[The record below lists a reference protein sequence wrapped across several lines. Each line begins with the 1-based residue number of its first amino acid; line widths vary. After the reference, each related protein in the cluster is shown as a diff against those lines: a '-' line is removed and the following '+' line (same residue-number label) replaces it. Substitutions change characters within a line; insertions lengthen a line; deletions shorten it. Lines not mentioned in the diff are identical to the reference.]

1 MPIMRLSRYG
11 NILEDC
17 FRKEDFM
24 IRVLQV
30 VTHMNRGGLE
40 TMLMNYYRHIDR
52 TQVQFDFLTHRE
64 YDGDYGEEIKTLGGI
79 IYHLPVLNP
88 FSNSYKAALRS
99 FFKEHPEYQIVHVH
113 QDCLSS
119 VILKEAKKCKVPVRI
134 AHSHNSSQDKNIKY
148 PIKMFWRL
156 FIPKYA
162 TDLLAC
168 SNDAGKWM
176 FRGEDFSVLNNAID
190 AELYKYSPQ
199 RKSEQR
205 TKLGILENELVVGH
219 VGRFSPA
226 KNHAFLLDI
235 FYEIRKQIPSKFLL
249 VGDGELR
256 SDIEK
261 KIADLKLQDR
271 VILTGVRDDVADL
284 LQAMDVFVFPSHYE
298 GLPVTM
304 IEAQAAGLP
313 CLISDKVPI
322 ECKKTDLVRQ
332 LPLSAGA
339 KVWATAV
346 IDAAKTDR
354 LDTYSEIKNAGFDI
368 AENARKL
375 QKYYLNAA
383 IGEKGCL
390 Y

>member
-1 MPIMRLSRYG
+1 MLRI
-11 NILEDC
+11 
-17 FRKEDFM
+17 
-24 IRVLQV
+24 LQV

-52 TQVQFDFLTHRE
+52 TQVQFDFLTHRP
-64 YDGDYGEEIKTLGGI
+64 YDGDYGEEIKALGGK
-79 IYHLPVLNP
+79 IYHLSRLNP
-88 FSNSYKAALRS
+88 FSGRYKNELRQ
-99 FFKEHPEYQIVHVH
+99 FLKEHPEYQIIHVH

-119 VILKEAKKCKVPVRI
+119 VILKEAEKCGVPVRI
-134 AHSHNSSQDKNIKY
+134 AHGHSSSQDKDIKY

-176 FRGEDFSVLNNAID
+176 FRGRDFSILNNAID
-190 AELYKYSPQ
+190 AKLYEYRPQ

-205 TKLGILENELVVGH
+205 IKWGIPESEIVVGH

-226 KNHAFLLDI
+226 KNHTFLLDI
-235 FYEIRKQIPSKFLL
+235 FYEIQQQIPSKLLL

-256 SDIEK
+256 ADIEK
-261 KIADLKLQDR
+261 KIADLKLQDK
-271 VILTGVRDDVADL
+271 VIMTGVRSDVADL
-284 LQAMDVFVFPSHYE
+284 LQAMDVFVFPSCYE
-298 GLPVTM
+298 GLGIVA
-304 IEAQAAGLP
+304 IEAQASGLP

-332 LPLSAGA
+332 ISLNASANI
-339 KVWATAV
+339 WATAA
-346 IDAAKTDR
+346 IDAAKIDR
-354 LDTYSEIKNAGFDI
+354 RSTYEEIKNAGFDI
-368 AENARKL
+368 AENARKM
-375 QKYYLNAA
+375 QQYYLNTA